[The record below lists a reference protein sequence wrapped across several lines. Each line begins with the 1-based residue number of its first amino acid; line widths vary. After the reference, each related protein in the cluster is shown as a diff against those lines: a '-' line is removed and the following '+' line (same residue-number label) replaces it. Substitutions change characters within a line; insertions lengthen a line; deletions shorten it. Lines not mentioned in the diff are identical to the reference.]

1 MFSKICNAKNF
12 LFLCVILLLLYMF
25 VEPQKALLASQ
36 QGLMLW
42 FQTLLPTLLPFI
54 ILSNLVIRTGT
65 AEKILSPFR
74 SFFQK
79 FLGLSPAGTYG
90 FLLGLLCGY
99 PMGAKL
105 TGDLYREKR
114 ISFDEACYLLTF
126 SNNPSPV
133 FLSTYVLLQC
143 LHMPQYTLAS
153 FFILYVSDYLTSLV
167 FRARYSL
174 ADYSDS
180 GAKRKE
186 IPPLPS
192 IGKLLDTSIMN
203 GFETITRLGGFIILF
218 SVLSAALQQ
227 YLPRAL
233 GNVSPCLLGILEIST
248 GLQAAAG
255 STLPARAKY
264 ILSMGFTSLGGL
276 CILAQTNTVLGES
289 RLPLLPYL
297 EGKLL
302 NCALT
307 LILSFL
313 FLQIVQII

>member
-12 LFLCVILLLLYMF
+12 LFVCIMLLLLYMF
-25 VEPQKALLASQ
+25 LEPQKALLASQ
-36 QGLMLW
+36 RGLTLW

-65 AEKILSPFR
+65 AEKILTPFR
-74 SFFQK
+74 AFFRK

-114 ISFDEACYLLTF
+114 ISFGEACYLLTF

-153 FFILYVSDYLTSLV
+153 FFILYTADYLTGLV
-167 FRARYSL
+167 FRARYSP
-174 ADYSDS
+174 AGCPDF

-203 GFETITRLGGFIILF
+203 GFETVTRLGGFIILF
-218 SVLSAALQQ
+218 SVLSAALEQ
-227 YLPRAL
+227 YLPQAL
-233 GNVSPCLLGILEIST
+233 GNATPCLLGLLEIST
-248 GLQAAAG
+248 GLSATAG
-255 STLPARAKY
+255 SALPAKAKY

-289 RLPLLPYL
+289 RLPLRPYL
-297 EGKLL
+297 EGKLI

-307 LILSFL
+307 LVLSFL